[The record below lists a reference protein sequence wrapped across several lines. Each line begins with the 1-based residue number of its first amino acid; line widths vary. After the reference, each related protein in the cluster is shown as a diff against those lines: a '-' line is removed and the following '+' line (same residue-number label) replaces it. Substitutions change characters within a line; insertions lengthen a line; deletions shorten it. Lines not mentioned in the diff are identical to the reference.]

1 MNIHKLNVKPKSIPH
16 KTIKWLIPKDVK
28 HYVKNVNSITWEIY
42 NQENI
47 KLQPKEVKQFKLG
60 VGFMMSEGVVLVSL
74 SNSLKEKRCSIQ
86 NEVNL
91 ENTINIIT
99 TISNNNSQGIVNI
112 EENELLCLICY
123 KKL

>member
-1 MNIHKLNVKPKSIPH
+1 MLNLNLYHIKQF
-16 KTIKWLIPKDVK
+16 KWLIPQDVK
-28 HYVKNVNSITWEIY
+28 HYVKKVNFITWEIY

-60 VGFMMSEGVVLVSL
+60 VGFMMSEGVVLASL

-91 ENTINIIT
+91 ENTINILI

-112 EENELLCLICY
+112 QENELLCLICY